1 MTGHRAERF
10 VGHHMLDEEGNNIGK
25 VARVY
30 LDDRTGD
37 ATWASVHTGLFGM
50 RETLVPLQGAQP
62 VQEDIQVPY
71 DKSTVKDAPNIDAKD
86 HISPSEEQE
95 VREYYEMHAPTAAG
109 RTPGTVD
116 PEAAGRPA
124 TETEGW
130 AEPAGVPPRPQE
142 RAGTGA
148 PTAGPGA
155 DEEVVIR
162 SEEQIDVGVERREA
176 GQARMRRHVDT
187 ERFDETV
194 PVGHEEL
201 EVERRPITDPSQMK
215 DPNSMEEGEETFTL
229 YEERPVVTKRE
240 VPVEEIHVRKR
251 EVTHEE
257 HVEGER
263 RTERIEF
270 EGDDGTPEQR

>member
-1 MTGHRAERF
+1 MADHRAERF
-10 VGHHMLDEEGNNIGK
+10 VGHHVLDGEGNDIGK
-25 VARVY
+25 IARVY

-50 RETLVPLQGAQP
+50 RETLVPLQGARP
-62 VQEDIQVPY
+62 IQEDIQVPY

-86 HISPSEEQE
+86 HISPEEEQT
-95 VREYYEMHAPTAAG
+95 VRRYYEAHAPMPSDRATD
-109 RTPGTVD
+109 T
-116 PEAAGRPA
+116 AGRPDPA
-124 TETEGW
+124 PEGW
-130 AEPAGVPPRPQE
+130 AEPTGAPPRAAGPGP
-142 RAGTGA
+142 AGTGA
-148 PTAGPGA
+148 PGTAAEA

-162 SEEQIDVGVERREA
+162 SEEEVDIGVERREA

-201 EVERRPITDPSQMK
+201 EVERRPITDPA
-215 DPNSMEEGEETFTL
+215 DVTDAHSMEEGEETFTL
-229 YEERPVVTKRE
+229 YEERPVVSKRQ

-263 RTERIEF
+263 RAERIEF
-270 EGDDGTPEQR
+270 EDDDGTPEGR